1 MNDVF
6 DYEEAVAAFDPVLG
20 IEVHVEL
27 GTRTKMFDGA
37 PVAFGGEPN
46 SRVTPVSLGLPG
58 SLPKVNRAAVES
70 AIRIG
75 LALGCE
81 IAESS
86 RFARKNYFYPN
97 GSAAASIAS
106 SSMCTRLMRQ
116 LSRSSPTQ

>member
-1 MNDVF
+1 MNDVV

-86 RFARKNYFYPN
+86 ARVKHARI
-97 GSAAASIAS
+97 G
-106 SSMCTRLMRQ
+106 RQ
-116 LSRSSPTQ
+116 VSGDSLRNPVIKLALF